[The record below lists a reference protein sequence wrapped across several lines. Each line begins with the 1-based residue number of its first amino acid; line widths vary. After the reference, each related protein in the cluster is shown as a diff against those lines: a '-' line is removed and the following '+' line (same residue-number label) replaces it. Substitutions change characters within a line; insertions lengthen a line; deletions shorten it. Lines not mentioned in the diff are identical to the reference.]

1 MKAIFALLVAAV
13 ATSSALAACS
23 ETQIRAWTQSCDSLP
38 TDQQKCDSRTCHRAL
53 HWLTDPETRT
63 CYVSLGLGPASD
75 LNKYITLDEFCHAS
89 DVHALG
95 LEFAALVKSN
105 SN

>member
-23 ETQIRAWTQSCDSLP
+23 KTQIRAWKQSCDRLP